1 MALVGGGGTGNVS
14 GSNPAGTGT
23 SLNYI
28 GDYAFAYSATFAGA
42 TSSIEVLGFATGS
55 EMLVGKFNLNSC
67 IQIDTA
73 NITGTFFRISFNGEQ
88 VGIAFS
94 GNGANDSPS
103 NAVIDMIVPPYTN
116 VVVDAWADGTAGS
129 SLGNVQFTGRVYA

>member
-1 MALVGGGGTGNVS
+1 MALVGAGNPVG

-55 EMLVGKFNLNSC
+55 ELLVGKFNLNSC

-73 NITGTFFRISFNGEQ
+73 NITGTFFRINFNGEQ

-103 NAVIDMIVPPYTN
+103 SAMINMIIPPYTN
-116 VVVDAWADGTAGS
+116 VTVDAWADGTAGS
-129 SLGNVQFTGRVYA
+129 SLGNVQFTGRIYA